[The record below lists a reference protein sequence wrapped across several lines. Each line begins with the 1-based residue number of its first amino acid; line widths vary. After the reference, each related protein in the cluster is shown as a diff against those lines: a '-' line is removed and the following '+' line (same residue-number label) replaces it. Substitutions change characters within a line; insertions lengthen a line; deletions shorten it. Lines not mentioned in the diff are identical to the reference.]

1 MSCTVEQLIK
11 KCEQALKEKWQ
22 YVYGA
27 KGTVLSRAQIDAL
40 RNLYGSNC
48 VWWSDSNKA
57 GKICCDCSGLPAS
70 ATGVIR
76 GSAQYKSTA
85 VECYP
90 ISQRKPYMRGWG
102 VWISGHIGIYD
113 GNGGYY
119 AMDGSARNMVHYP
132 LSKNKFTHIIKLC
145 DVDYGEGASTEKAPA
160 AIASGGSYNAL
171 VNFTY
176 SVRMEDGEILSEVTN
191 LADYAGIQGK
201 RITGIAIRCDKGDL
215 WYQAHILGSAPED
228 WLPKVSGCNWSDSE
242 NGYAGDHKPI
252 DAIRVYYNTPHDIVS
267 KHGFQKAQYRV
278 SPVNQGYYDWQ
289 YDNEVDETQDGY
301 AGCYGKAIDRFQL
314 F

>member
-1 MSCTVEQLIK
+1 MSCTIDQLID
-11 KCEQALKEKWQ
+11 KCKQALKEGWQ

-57 GKICCDCSGLPAS
+57 GKICCDCSGLPSS

-76 GSAQYKSTA
+76 GSEQYKSTA

-90 ISQRKPYMRGWG
+90 ISQRKTYMRGWA
-102 VWISGHIGIYD
+102 VWMKGHIGIYD
-113 GNGGYY
+113 GNNGYY

-145 DVDYGEGASTEKAPA
+145 DVDYGEGVNTDKAPSA
-160 AIASGGSYNAL
+160 VASGGSYNAV
-171 VNFTY
+171 VNFMY
-176 SVRMEDGEILSEVTN
+176 SVRIEDGRILPEVTN
-191 LADYAGIQGK
+191 LNDYAGIRGK
-201 RITGIAIRCDKGDL
+201 RITDIAIRCDKGSL
-215 WYQAHILGSAPED
+215 WYQVHILDDD
-228 WLPKVSGCNWSDSE
+228 WLPKVSECDWNEPE
-242 NGYAGDHKPI
+242 NGFAGDNKVI
-252 DAIRVYYNTPHDIVS
+252 DAVRVYYKTPKEIIQS
-267 KHGFQKAQYRV
+267 HGYQQAQYRT
-278 SPVNQGYYDWQ
+278 SQMNLGYGKWQ
-289 YDNEVDETQDGY
+289 YDDETQNGQN
-301 AGCYGKAIDRFQL
+301 GFTGSFGTAIDRFQL